1 MKKLQGKGR
10 TAALWAAAAATMAA
24 IVLMALPIGAV
35 LTFAPSPEE
44 RIERS
49 YSYFD
54 FGVLGMSGNGLP
66 FLTACM
72 SVLLLLWVV
81 WHAVRRK
88 NPGIDGRLVKLL
100 SVICVVTSILGLFL
114 LSFSPVGY
122 GISALLAVTS
132 VLLFFT
138 L

>member
-10 TAALWAAAAATMAA
+10 TAALWTAAAATAAA

-35 LTFAPSPEE
+35 LTFAAGPQEW
-44 RIERS
+44 IERC

-54 FGVLGMSGNGLP
+54 IGVLGMSGNGFP

-81 WHAVRRK
+81 WHAVWRK

-100 SVICVVTSILGLFL
+100 SVVCVVTSVLGLFL

-122 GISALLAVTS
+122 GISALLAATS
-132 VLLFFT
+132 VLLF
-138 L
+138 LSI